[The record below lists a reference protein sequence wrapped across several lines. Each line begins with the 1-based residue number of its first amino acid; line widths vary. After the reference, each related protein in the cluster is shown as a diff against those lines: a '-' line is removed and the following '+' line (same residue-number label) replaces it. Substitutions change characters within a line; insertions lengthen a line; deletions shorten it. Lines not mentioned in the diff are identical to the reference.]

1 PRLTPMTSAA
11 PSSTALPDRLCPRDG
26 TRVPLADPAWCC
38 PACAGPLD
46 LDFHP
51 VPGPP
56 AGPATSL
63 WRYADI
69 LPPAAPGISLGEG
82 GSPLVPLTERVSAKL
97 DFLMPTLSFK
107 DRGAVL
113 LVGLAQR
120 LGAREVLADSSG
132 NAGTSVAAYCA
143 RAGLRC
149 TVYVPESTSP
159 KKTEQIAAH
168 GARVVRVPGDRE
180 ATARAARA
188 AADEPGVFYASHVF
202 HPYFTQ
208 GTKTY
213 AHELWDQLGGRL
225 PEALV
230 VPVGNGTL
238 LLGVALAV
246 EELHGAGLIP
256 HRPALHAVQ
265 AEAVSPLARAW
276 REGLDDLGGDTPA
289 APTLAEGIA
298 TPPPAPRPADP
309 RGGTGDGRRLPHGPR
324 IRDRP
329 GPGGLGEAG
338 PVRGGDGGGVL
349 GGGPGGGAGRHG
361 SGGAAVRSGPEDR
374 NGPVGATRPG
384 PKKPAPPA
392 LEERGPGRS
401 PARRAPRPRSQAG
414 PRPPL
419 RPPAGTPPGTA
430 RSARWPTPDRPRTAT
445 SGCGSGRAGPS

>member
-1 PRLTPMTSAA
+1 MTSAA
-11 PSSTALPDRLCPRDG
+11 PSSAALPDRLCPRDG

-188 AADEPGVFYASHVF
+188 AADKPGVFYASHVF

-238 LLGVALAV
+238 LLGAALAV
-246 EELHGAGLIP
+246 EELYGAGLIP

-298 TPPPAPRPADP
+298 IPRPP
-309 RGGTGDGRRLPHGPR
+309 RARQIL
-324 IRDRP
+324 
-329 GPGGLGEAG
+329 
-338 PVRGGDGGGVL
+338 
-349 GGGPGGGAGRHG
+349 
-361 SGGAAVRSGPEDR
+361 AAVRATGGAFHTVPESAIAPAQADLAKR
-374 NGPVGATRPG
+374 GLYVEATGVACWAAVREGALGDTEAVVPLCG
-384 PKKPAPPA
+384 
-392 LEERGPGRS
+392 
-401 PARRAPRPRSQAG
+401 AG
-414 PRPPL
+414 L
-419 RPPAGTPPGTA
+419 KTGMAPAGTT
-430 RSARWPTPDRPRTAT
+430 
-445 SGCGSGRAGPS
+445 GP